1 LGLNV
6 LSPPLPFF
14 SLFSFFFS
22 FPLAQE
28 RKGGPLLSC
37 VVLSPSPLFSTCLG
51 LGISYGGLSFCTGIQ
66 REWRPHPPLVLRAL
80 DFDSILF
87 RCWIL
92 VSLCCVAVQGRLCV
106 LALMLEG
113 ERQQAWQ
120 AQGVRLALTAVVWQ
134 VAVPAATPRRA
145 AGSGKQ

>member
-1 LGLNV
+1 MSRDSLVLLVLELVGYLGEVDSHL
-6 LSPPLPFF
+6 L
-14 SLFSFFFS
+14 SLFFFF
-22 FPLAQE
+22 FPW
-28 RKGGPLLSC
+28 RKNGRVLLLSC

-51 LGISYGGLSFCTGIQ
+51 LGISHGGLSSCTQIR
-66 REWRPHPPLVLRAL
+66 REWRPHPPLALRAL

-120 AQGVRLALTAVVWQ
+120 A
-134 VAVPAATPRRA
+134 
-145 AGSGKQ
+145 